1 MKKFILSSIC
11 LSSILCF
18 AKQENQIPYAKTA
31 DYQFVH
37 VEDLQLFQLAKSGY
51 SLSRRD
57 SVPKNRLDNVDDFY
71 LEGYIQALIDTH
83 YYEMNV
89 LVYVDNGIVY
99 LYNLPKNDLISN
111 SIISFV
117 QDVPSVK
124 EVKQADK
131 FPDKELEIQEKYE
144 VRNQIKG
151 IWFPQSTV
159 LYQPMIANPRYC
171 GYSLGY
177 RWGDDVLGKQC
188 VNFSLGDIF
197 PIFRWTNVWAPG
209 GDLQLD
215 IIGCMWAVF
224 AMWEKNNPNDEISTL
239 VTTDY
244 MGALAL
250 SYAFDAWSFRLRVY
264 HVSSHLG
271 DEYMVK
277 YPNVQRLNPSMEAV
291 DFFTSYQIS
300 QGFRLFAGPGWV
312 FHSDNSF
319 PLKPFY
325 IEWGGELRL
334 FGHKSYYHKLFGS
347 PFLAMFFRN
356 WQQRDWK
363 LDQTYAIGY
372 EWSKLQGVGRKFRI
386 LGQYHDGYSEGQFF
400 NDDSSYGAIVVEYGF

>member
-1 MKKFILSSIC
+1 MKRFIASA
-11 LSSILCF
+11 LCATTLVF
-18 AKQENQIPYAKTA
+18 GGERQEPGNIQTYSPQIES
-31 DYQFVH
+31 
-37 VEDLQLFQLAKSGY
+37 VEDLDLYHIA

-57 SVPKNRLDNVDDFY
+57 SIPPDHLENVDDFY

-89 LVYVDNGIVY
+89 LVYVDHGVVY
-99 LYNLPKNDLISN
+99 LYNLPKSRLISN

-117 QDVPSVK
+117 KDVPSVK
-124 EVKQADK
+124 EVKETDT

-171 GYSLGY
+171 GYSLGM
-177 RWGDDVLGKQC
+177 RFGDQVIGNTVVQ
-188 VNFSLGDIF
+188 FSLGDIF
-197 PIFRWTNVWAPG
+197 PIFRWTNVWGG

-215 IIGCMWAVF
+215 IVGCMWAVF
-224 AMWEKNNPNDEISTL
+224 SMWEHNNPNDEISTL

-244 MGALAL
+244 MGALQL
-250 SYAFDAWSFRLRVY
+250 SYAIDNWSFRLRAY

-271 DEYMVK
+271 DEFMVK
-277 YPNVQRLNPSMEAV
+277 YPDVQRLNPSMEAI
-291 DFFTSYQIS
+291 DFFTNYQLTE
-300 QGFRLFAGPGWV
+300 GLRLFAGPGWV
-312 FHSDNSF
+312 FHSDNTF
-319 PLKPFY
+319 KLDPFY

-334 FGHKSYYHKLFGS
+334 LGHKSYYHKLYGT
-347 PFLAMFFRN
+347 PVLAMFFRN
-356 WQQRDWK
+356 WQTNHWK
-363 LDQTYAIGY
+363 LDATYALGY

-386 LGQYHDGYSEGQFF
+386 LGEYHHGYSEGQFF
-400 NDDSSYGAIVVEYGF
+400 KEDTTWGAILIEYGF